1 MDDSLTIFDPSGGPL
16 SLSLS
21 SCSEGGSQPKLTFFF
36 FVVCCVCC
44 VPCCLPRRGSLGAA
58 DLPPRATL
66 RGTLVEGA
74 GLFAAGSPASPSS
87 LEGGARLTRPRRG
100 SRGPLDMVVAPPRAR
115 KDTVGHVTYRPAALE
130 LSRTPRALE
139 RSHSRTTK
147 SGSTFPP
154 FPDHAG
160 LRFFSPGG
168 RQKMEISTEP
178 GPGRSW
184 PWRCRNPM

>member
-21 SCSEGGSQPKLTFFF
+21 SCSEGGSQSKLTFFF
-36 FVVCCVCC
+36 FVCCVCC
-44 VPCCLPRRGSLGAA
+44 VPCCLPRRGSLGLA

-87 LEGGARLTRPRRG
+87 LEGVRLTRPRRG

-115 KDTVGHVTYRPAALE
+115 KDTVDHVTYRPAALE
-130 LSRTPRALE
+130 LSFFLSPR
-139 RSHSRTTK
+139 HPGK
-147 SGSTFPP
+147 WKFPP
-154 FPDHAG
+154 
-160 LRFFSPGG
+160 SPA
-168 RQKMEISTEP
+168 
-178 GPGRSW
+178 RSVVVVAK
-184 PWRCRNPM
+184 